1 MFKLAYIDRTI
12 GQSGRL
18 AGELRL
24 VSERLTAGDLVR
36 RRIEQ
41 TEAEGPERPLNGSML
56 TVEKVATALEN
67 GQLLMLL
74 DGRQIL
80 SVSEVVVLRD
90 DSKLTFIWLTPL
102 AGG

>member
-12 GQSGRL
+12 GQSGRFT
-18 AGELRL
+18 GELRL
-24 VSERLTAGDLVR
+24 VSERLTAGDLIR

-41 TEAEGPERPLNGSML
+41 TEAEGPGRPLNGAVL